1 MDVIGH
7 EDISVDA
14 AAIALCSFREP
25 PSVLD
30 VVVFAEEDRA
40 AIVAALDDV
49 ERLIGQE
56 GATESGHGAALSETA
71 RASLPNVPAWR
82 KKSYSDPD
90 F

>member
-7 EDISVDA
+7 EDISVNA
-14 AAIALCSFREP
+14 AATALCSFREP

-30 VVVFAEEDRA
+30 VVVFAEEDRT

-56 GATESGHGAALSETA
+56 GATQSGHGASSVGNGAGKPTERPGVAQEIL
-71 RASLPNVPAWR
+71 L
-82 KKSYSDPD
+82 
-90 F
+90 